1 MICRL
6 HDVRRWR
13 STLGFAEHITPSNA
27 RLYHACESK
36 YITRDE
42 VALYHDG
49 TAVYITPATADK
61 KELAMPKTS
70 HELAI
75 EFAVEITEL
84 CSKIKGR
91 PEYTKQLI
99 RSASS
104 ISANIAE
111 AKYAES
117 NADFVHK
124 LEIAQKEA
132 NETENWLSVLFKSG
146 IIDELTFKSL
156 RNKCGKI
163 RRMLIA
169 SITTVKS
176 KSNGQT

>member
-1 MICRL
+1 M
-6 HDVRRWR
+6 
-13 STLGFAEHITPSNA
+13 A
-27 RLYHACESK
+27 
-36 YITRDE
+36 
-42 VALYHDG
+42 
-49 TAVYITPATADK
+49 
-61 KELAMPKTS
+61 KTS

-111 AKYAES
+111 AKYAEN

-132 NETENWLSVLFKSG
+132 NESENWLSVLYKSG
-146 IIDELTFKSL
+146 IICEDTFKTL

-169 SITTVKS
+169 SVTTVKDRMNS
-176 KSNGQT
+176 KR

>member
-1 MICRL
+1 M
-6 HDVRRWR
+6 
-13 STLGFAEHITPSNA
+13 A
-27 RLYHACESK
+27 
-36 YITRDE
+36 
-42 VALYHDG
+42 
-49 TAVYITPATADK
+49 
-61 KELAMPKTS
+61 KTS

-84 CSKIKGR
+84 CSKIQGR

-117 NADFVHK
+117 NADFIHK

-132 NETENWLSVLFKSG
+132 NETETWLCVLYKSG
-146 IIDELTFKSL
+146 IIDEFTFKSL
-156 RNKCGKI
+156 RNKCGSI
-163 RRMLIA
+163 RRRLIA
-169 SITTVKS
+169 SITTAK
-176 KSNGQT
+176 GEE

>member
-1 MICRL
+1 M
-6 HDVRRWR
+6 R
-13 STLGFAEHITPSNA
+13 SKP
-27 RLYHACESK
+27 
-36 YITRDE
+36 ITRDE
-42 VALYHDG
+42 VAPYHDG
-49 TAVYITPATADK
+49 FAVHITPPQVAWKRGFVMA
-61 KELAMPKTS
+61 KTS

-75 EFAVEITEL
+75 EFAVAITEL
-84 CSKIKGR
+84 CSTIKGR

-124 LEIAQKEA
+124 PEIAQKEA
-132 NETENWLSVLFKSG
+132 NESETWLSVLYKSG
-146 IIDELTFKSL
+146 IIDEQTFKAL
-156 RNKCGKI
+156 RNQCGKI

-176 KSNGQT
+176 RMTNGQK

>member
-1 MICRL
+1 
-6 HDVRRWR
+6 
-13 STLGFAEHITPSNA
+13 
-27 RLYHACESK
+27 
-36 YITRDE
+36 
-42 VALYHDG
+42 
-49 TAVYITPATADK
+49 
-61 KELAMPKTS
+61 MPKTS
-70 HELAI
+70 HELSI

-111 AKYAES
+111 AKYAQS
-117 NADFVHK
+117 KLDFISK

-132 NETENWLSVLFKSG
+132 NESETWLTILFKSNT
-146 IIDELTFKSL
+146 IDEVTFKAL

-169 SITTVKS
+169 SITTAKS
-176 KSNGQT
+176 QANEQADA